1 MENKKIANKYSILLK
16 IIISILT
23 IIILLGISIYAYDRL
38 TVYYEYLISE

>member
-23 IIILLGISIYAYDRL
+23 IIILLGISIYTYDRL
-38 TVYYEYLISE
+38 TVNNE